1 MAKKKSKTISTKGWK
16 SNQEKK
22 AESRVI
28 HIEKTIPHGIS
39 QETQAYA
46 KSIAGIQNAKELESS
61 TKNPKGRKIS
71 KVNCNK
77 IKQLYNNGGNYKDL

>member
-1 MAKKKSKTISTKGWK
+1 MAKKKSKTISTNGWK
-16 SNQEKK
+16 SSQEKK

-28 HIEKTIPHGIS
+28 HIGKTTQHGIS

-46 KSIAGIQNAKELESS
+46 KSIAGVHNSKELESS
-61 TKNPKGRKIS
+61 TKNPKGRKTS